1 MQIAIKFIRSTSM
14 GSFRAKGDNMTPY
27 ETRSRATEHLS
38 APPTWV
44 RILLGIVLM
53 VAGLFVLGDVA
64 FAKLISAIF
73 IGAVAIAAGAFEI
86 IHACWT
92 KAWGGLVGQLALGAL
107 YVGVGIALLNQPA
120 SGAVMLTF
128 VLGLLLLLSG
138 ILRIFVSFNHWQDA
152 GWIMLLS
159 GAFGVLAGLA
169 ILTGFPR
176 TTLWVLGLLLGID
189 LMSHGAAWLT
199 YGWLPAVRSD

>member
-1 MQIAIKFIRSTSM
+1 M
-14 GSFRAKGDNMTPY
+14 GSFRTKGNNMPPY
-27 ETRSRATEHLS
+27 ETRSRATEHPS

-44 RILLGIVLM
+44 RILLGIVLI
-53 VAGLFVLGDVA
+53 VAGLFILGDVTLA
-64 FAKLISAIF
+64 DLISAVF
-73 IGAVAIAAGAFEI
+73 IGAVALAAGAFEI
-86 IHACWT
+86 MHACWT
-92 KAWGGLVGQLALGAL
+92 RGWGGLVGHLALGAL
-107 YVGVGIALLNQPA
+107 YVGVGIALLNQPT
-120 SGAVMLTF
+120 SGAVMLTY

-159 GAFGVLAGLA
+159 GAFGVVAGLV
-169 ILTGFPR
+169 ILSGFPR

-199 YGWLPAVRSD
+199 YGWPPAVRND